1 MLSEGEAWVEV
12 VSHMGW
18 LELLAGWVVEELGA
32 WVAVE
37 SVLLEALEELELSK
51 QLLRATIHLASQVK
65 ALDLVLEELLLLVGL
80 VEVVPH
86 LELVARNSELVEQH
100 SELEVQLSELEGLLS
115 VHLLLQ
121 ELLQR
126 MTLTRILPLILKKS
140 KYHKWL
146 NRLK

>member
-1 MLSEGEAWVEV
+1 MLSEGVAWVEV

-18 LELLAGWVVEELGA
+18 LELLAGWGVEELGA

-86 LELVARNSELVEQH
+86 LELVARNSELEGQH

-126 MTLTRILPLILKKS
+126 MTLTQI
-140 KYHKWL
+140 
-146 NRLK
+146 

>member
-1 MLSEGEAWVEV
+1 MLSEGAALVEV

-18 LELLAGWVVEELGA
+18 LELLAGSVVEELEV

-37 SVLLEALEELELSK
+37 SVLLEVLEELELSK

-65 ALDLVLEELLLLVGL
+65 ALDLVLEELLLLVVL

-86 LELVARNSELVEQH
+86 LDLVEQLL
-100 SELEVQLSELEGLLS
+100 ELEGQRSELEGLLS
-115 VHLLLQ
+115 EPEGLLSAHLLLQ

-126 MTLTRILPLILKKS
+126 MTLTQISLLILKKS
-140 KYHKWL
+140 KFHKWL

>member
-1 MLSEGEAWVEV
+1 MLSEGVAWVVV

-18 LELLAGWVVEELGA
+18 LELLAGWVVEELGV
-32 WVAVE
+32 WVEVE
-37 SVLLEALEELELSK
+37 SVLLEVSEELELSK

-86 LELVARNSELVEQH
+86 LELVAQLSELEGQL
-100 SELEVQLSELEGLLS
+100 SELEVRLSELEGLLS

-126 MTLTRILPLILKKS
+126 MTLTQI
-140 KYHKWL
+140 
-146 NRLK
+146 

>member
-1 MLSEGEAWVEV
+1 MLSEGVVWVVV

-18 LELLAGWVVEELGA
+18 LELLAGSVVEELEV

-37 SVLLEALEELELSK
+37 LVLLEVSEELELSK

-65 ALDLVLEELLLLVGL
+65 ALDLVLEELLLLVVL
-80 VEVVPH
+80 VEVAPH
-86 LELVARNSELVEQH
+86 LDLVEQL
-100 SELEVQLSELEGLLS
+100 SELEGQRSEPEELLSELEGLLS
-115 VHLLLQ
+115 AHLLLQ

-126 MTLTRILPLILKKS
+126 MTLTQISLLILKKS
-140 KYHKWL
+140 KFHKWL

>member
-1 MLSEGEAWVEV
+1 MLSEGAALVEV

-18 LELLAGWVVEELGA
+18 LELLVGSVVEELEV

-37 SVLLEALEELELSK
+37 SVLLEVLEELELSK

-65 ALDLVLEELLLLVGL
+65 ALDLVLEELLLLVVL
-80 VEVVPH
+80 VEEVPH
-86 LELVARNSELVEQH
+86 LDLVEQL
-100 SELEVQLSELEGLLS
+100 SELEEQRSEPEGLLSELEGLLS
-115 VHLLLQ
+115 AHLLLQ

-126 MTLTRILPLILKKS
+126 MTLTQISLLILKKS
-140 KYHKWL
+140 KFHKWL

>member
-1 MLSEGEAWVEV
+1 M
-12 VSHMGW
+12 
-18 LELLAGWVVEELGA
+18 
-32 WVAVE
+32 AVE

-86 LELVARNSELVEQH
+86 LELVARNSELEGQH

-126 MTLTRILPLILKKS
+126 MTLTQI
-140 KYHKWL
+140 
-146 NRLK
+146 

>member
-1 MLSEGEAWVEV
+1 MLSEGVVWVVV

-18 LELLAGWVVEELGA
+18 LELLAGSVVEELEV

-37 SVLLEALEELELSK
+37 LVLLEVLEELELSK

-65 ALDLVLEELLLLVGL
+65 ALDLVLEELLLLVVL
-80 VEVVPH
+80 VEVAPH
-86 LELVARNSELVEQH
+86 LDLVEQL
-100 SELEVQLSELEGLLS
+100 SELEGQRSEPEELLSELEGLLS
-115 VHLLLQ
+115 AHLLLQ

-126 MTLTRILPLILKKS
+126 MTLTQISLLILKKS
-140 KYHKWL
+140 KFHKWL